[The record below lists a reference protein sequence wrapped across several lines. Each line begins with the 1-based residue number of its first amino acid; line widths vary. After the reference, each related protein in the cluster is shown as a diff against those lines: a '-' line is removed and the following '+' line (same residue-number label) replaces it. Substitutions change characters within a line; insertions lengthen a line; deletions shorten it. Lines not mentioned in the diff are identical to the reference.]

1 MSALITADLVSIDT
15 SLGSDRREVIRSFAD
30 RVVAAGRATDV
41 EALFADAWEREQ
53 ETDTGVP
60 GGIAIPHCRSA
71 AVTEPTLAMAR
82 LDPPVDFG
90 AKDAA
95 ADITFFIA
103 APEGSDKEHLQLLA
117 QLARSL
123 IKSEFTGQLRAATS
137 PQAIVDLVDEALG
150 LTAKTTADDGA
161 SGQDEAAAA
170 AADDDSGPSTARK
183 RTLVGVT
190 ACPTGIAHTYMAAD
204 ALAEAATE
212 AGAEM
217 QVETQGSAG
226 SKPLDPAVIDAADA
240 VIFAVDV
247 DVRDKARFAGKPV
260 VSAAVKRGIDD
271 PAGMVAEALEAA
283 EHPDSASLVAAQSEA
298 DSGGG
303 DGSGPAAGTSSAS
316 SGGEHIG
323 QKLKK
328 WLLTGVS
335 YMIPFVAAGGL
346 LMALGFLLA
355 GYKISDNAGDI
366 LLNTS
371 LVHPPDGGVL
381 TYLGALS
388 YQIGTTSMGF
398 LVAALA
404 GYIAFAI
411 ADRPGLA
418 PGFTVGAIAVFMHAG
433 FIGGLIG
440 GLLAGGVAWAIG
452 QIKAPRWISGLM
464 PVVLIPFFATLISS
478 GLMLA
483 VLGGP
488 IAGLMSIL
496 ETWLNG
502 MTGVSAI
509 VLGLILGLMM
519 CFDLG
524 GPLNKTAYAFAVAGL
539 ANASQ
544 ADQAPWMIMA
554 AVMASGMV
562 PPIGMALA
570 TVIGRKQFTKAEHE
584 NGKAAWLLGAS
595 FITEGAIP
603 FAAADPFRVIPSGM
617 VGGAVAGAITMGAG
631 VTSKAPHGG
640 IFVFFAIGNI
650 AMYVVAIVVGA
661 LITALLTVGSK
672 KWIRKR
678 PKPNTSAAPSSETA
692 GAPTRAGVA
701 SRAVA
706 GRAVAGRVVT
716 PPANADGQSA

>member
-1 MSALITADLVSIDT
+1 MSSLITADLVSLDT
-15 SLGSDRREVIRSFAD
+15 SLGTDRQDVIRSLAD
-30 RVVAAGRATDV
+30 RVVAAGRATDAD
-41 EALFADAWEREQ
+41 ALFGDAWDREQ
-53 ETDTGVP
+53 KTDTGVP

-71 AVTEPTLAMAR
+71 SVQEPSLAMAR
-82 LDPPVDFG
+82 LDPAVDFG
-90 AKDAA
+90 AADAA
-95 ADITFFIA
+95 ADIVFFIA
-103 APEGSDKEHLQLLA
+103 APEGADKEHLRLLA

-123 IKSEFTGQLRAATS
+123 IKPDFTRRLREAETT
-137 PQAIVDLVDEALG
+137 QAIVELVDDALG
-150 LTAKTTADDGA
+150 LSPERKAAQEDADAERDEGTAEEEGRDRDETSDA
-161 SGQDEAAAA
+161 SAHT
-170 AADDDSGPSTARK
+170 P
-183 RTLVGVT
+183 TLVGVT

-204 ALAEAATE
+204 ALVAAARE

-226 SKPLDPAVIDAADA
+226 SKPLDPTVIAAADA

-271 PAGMVAEALEAA
+271 PAGMVADALRAA
-283 EHPDSASLVAAQSEA
+283 ENPGSAEQVGA
-298 DSGGG
+298 
-303 DGSGPAAGTSSAS
+303 GSGNTEAGRVDDEAEGASARATTA
-316 SGGEHIG
+316 HAG
-323 QKLKK
+323 QKLKN

-355 GYKISDNAGDI
+355 GYEIADHADDI
-366 LLNTS
+366 MLNNS
-371 LVHPPDGGVL
+371 IVNPPDGGLL
-381 TYLGALS
+381 TYFGALS
-388 YQIGTTSMGF
+388 FEIGNTAMGF

-411 ADRPGLA
+411 ADRPGIA

-452 QIKAPRWISGLM
+452 RINAPRWLSGLM
-464 PVVLIPFFATLISS
+464 PVVLIPLFATLISS

-488 IAGLMSIL
+488 IAALMSVL
-496 ETWLNG
+496 ESWLNG
-502 MTGVSAI
+502 MTGISAI
-509 VLGLILGLMM
+509 ILGAILGLMM

-554 AVMASGMV
+554 AVMAAGMV
-562 PPIGMALA
+562 PPIGMAIA
-570 TVIGRKQFTKAEHE
+570 TLIGRKQFTKAEHE

-603 FAAADPFRVIPSGM
+603 FAAADPLRVIPSGM
-617 VGGAVAGAITMGAG
+617 IGGAVAGAISMAAG

-650 AMYVVAIVVGA
+650 TMYIVAIIVGA
-661 LITALLTVGSK
+661 VITALLTVAAK
-672 KWIRKR
+672 KWIRRR
-678 PKPNTSAAPSSETA
+678 PQSESGVGADEEANGTDAAERGGP
-692 GAPTRAGVA
+692 V
-701 SRAVA
+701 
-706 GRAVAGRVVT
+706 GR
-716 PPANADGQSA
+716 PA